1 MLTYNKMMKLHNE
14 LESSLSELQRHLE
27 VVLEDF
33 DSECGVSAQ
42 IRVDEGNFLT
52 ISYYDPTKNMELE
65 SIIADSLEFKRL
77 MRYQTA
83 EELLSFLSQRT
94 IA

>member
-1 MLTYNKMMKLHNE
+1 MLTYKKMMKLHNE
-14 LESSLSELQRHLE
+14 LKSSLSELQRHLE

-33 DSECGVSAQ
+33 DSEFGVSAQ
-42 IRVDEGNFLT
+42 IRVDEGDYLT
-52 ISYYDPTKNMELE
+52 ISYYDSTQNIEFE
-65 SIIADSLEFKRL
+65 SVIADSLEFKRL
-77 MRYQTA
+77 MRCQTT

>member
-1 MLTYNKMMKLHNE
+1 MLTYNKMMKLYNE

-42 IRVDEGNFLT
+42 IRVDEGNCLT
-52 ISYYDPTKNMELE
+52 ISYYDPTQNIEFE
-65 SIIADSLEFKRL
+65 SMIADSLEFKRL
-77 MRYQTA
+77 MRCQTA

>member
-33 DSECGVSAQ
+33 DSEFGVSAQ
-42 IRVDEGNFLT
+42 IRVDEGNCLT
-52 ISYYDPTKNMELE
+52 ISYYDPTQNMELE

-77 MRYQTA
+77 IRCQTP
-83 EELLSFLSQRT
+83 EELLAFLSQRT

>member
-33 DSECGVSAQ
+33 DSEWGVSAQ
-42 IRVDEGNFLT
+42 IRVDEGNCLT
-52 ISYYDPTKNMELE
+52 IGYYDPTQNMEFE
-65 SIIADSLEFKRL
+65 SIIADSLDFKRL
-77 MRYQTA
+77 MGCQTT

>member
-14 LESSLSELQRHLE
+14 LESSLRELQRHLE

-33 DSECGVSAQ
+33 DSEFGVSAQ
-42 IRVDEGNFLT
+42 IRVDEGNCLT
-52 ISYYDPTKNMELE
+52 ISYYDPTQNMELE

-77 MRYQTA
+77 MRCQTT
-83 EELLSFLSQRT
+83 EDLLSFLSQRT

>member
-42 IRVDEGNFLT
+42 IRVDEGNCLT
-52 ISYYDPTKNMELE
+52 ISYYDPTRNMEFE
-65 SIIADSLEFKRL
+65 SMITDSLEFKRL
-77 MRYQTA
+77 MRCQTA
-83 EELLSFLSQRT
+83 EELLSFLSQRI

>member
-1 MLTYNKMMKLHNE
+1 MMKLHNE

-42 IRVDEGNFLT
+42 IRVDEGNCLT
-52 ISYYDPTKNMELE
+52 ISYYDPTQNIEFE
-65 SIIADSLEFKRL
+65 SMIADSLEFKRL
-77 MRYQTA
+77 MRCQTA
-83 EELLSFLSQRT
+83 EELLSFLSQRV

>member
-1 MLTYNKMMKLHNE
+1 MMKLHNE

-33 DSECGVSAQ
+33 DSE
-42 IRVDEGNFLT
+42 GNCLT
-52 ISYYDPTKNMELE
+52 IGYYDPTQNREFE

-77 MRYQTA
+77 MRCQTP

>member
-1 MLTYNKMMKLHNE
+1 MLTYNKMMKLYNE

-33 DSECGVSAQ
+33 DSEFGVSAQ
-42 IRVDEGNFLT
+42 IRVDEGNCLT
-52 ISYYDPTKNMELE
+52 ISYYDPTQNMELE

-77 MRYQTA
+77 IRCQTP
-83 EELLSFLSQRT
+83 EELLAFLSQRT